1 MALILES
8 AQRCNMINYNI
19 SRLFLLALVFILLY
33 ASAAF
38 GQSSSLNLSLPTA
51 PGNYQS
57 DSFRAGDLDCSNAI
71 GSATNLEFGV
81 TGIIGRGYT
90 DPLAGY
96 VDSRVG
102 DVGIFAR
109 ITIPLGQKPKER
121 VDCNRLYELELRK
134 KQLEVMR
141 LEQELQQLRA
151 LQFQ

>member
-1 MALILES
+1 MFKGI
-8 AQRCNMINYNI
+8 I
-19 SRLFLLALVFILLY
+19 VILLVLLCPVAY
-33 ASAAF
+33 AQS
-38 GQSSSLNLSLPTA
+38 GSSSLNLSLPTA
-51 PGNYQS
+51 PGSYQS
-57 DSFRAGDLDCSNAI
+57 DRFKAGDLDCSNAI

-90 DPLAGY
+90 DPLQGY

-102 DVGIFAR
+102 DVGVFAR
-109 ITIPLGQKPKER
+109 IVIPLGQKPKAR

-141 LEQELQQLRA
+141 LEQEIQQLRA